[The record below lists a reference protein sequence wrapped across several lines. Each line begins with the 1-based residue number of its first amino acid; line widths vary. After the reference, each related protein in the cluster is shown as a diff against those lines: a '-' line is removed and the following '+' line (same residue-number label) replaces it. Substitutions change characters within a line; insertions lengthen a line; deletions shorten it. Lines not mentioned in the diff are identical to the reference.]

1 MQYVNVGPG
10 GQVQIDQQALKRAE
24 AEHKVKCGRYLK
36 FAFFAHLA
44 ALLLV
49 NIVVWGIYG
58 MLRSKDRGGT
68 YPWPLWVT
76 FGSIVL
82 VIAHLLSMLPYY
94 VCKPSSGCPR
104 WVWVVLL
111 NLLLVNIVAWAV
123 YATSE
128 SEACAPGVHCEYLW
142 PAWVSGSTAL
152 AALVVV
158 AMPWICGHFFGIHD
172 DVGDSEVDE
181 EMYYRPKA

>member
-82 VIAHLLSMLPYY
+82 VIALLGRGYWRALGAIQLP
-94 VCKPSSGCPR
+94 
-104 WVWVVLL
+104 
-111 NLLLVNIVAWAV
+111 
-123 YATSE
+123 
-128 SEACAPGVHCEYLW
+128 
-142 PAWVSGSTAL
+142 
-152 AALVVV
+152 
-158 AMPWICGHFFGIHD
+158 
-172 DVGDSEVDE
+172 
-181 EMYYRPKA
+181 